1 VRSLRMRRGWIA
13 MSMAGIVGVDDIIRA
28 FQRAASWDALEGE
41 LERAS
46 GQLGCAF
53 FALTHHVDFEGG
65 TGRGIRLHNYPSS
78 WEAWFDARSLGQN
91 DPVHRASHATAA
103 IFDWRDIERLLALTP
118 LDRRVL
124 AQATAHGIGHGLTIP
139 VHVPGELRGSCS
151 FATRRGQTLAEDVL
165 PLAQIAGT
173 FAFEAARRLVDP
185 APSAGLAQ
193 LTRRQLECI
202 VWVARGKT
210 DWEISRILR
219 VSSATVTEH
228 LRNARDRCDAPTRA
242 RLAVRALVDGA
253 ISYADVAER

>member
-1 VRSLRMRRGWIA
+1 
-13 MSMAGIVGVDDIIRA
+13 MAGLVGVDDIIRA
-28 FQRAASWDALEGE
+28 FQGVASWDALAGE
-41 LERAS
+41 LERTS
-46 GQLGCAF
+46 GRLGCAF
-53 FALTHHVDFEGG
+53 FALTHHVDFANG
-65 TGRGIRLHNYPSS
+65 TERGIRLHNYPPS
-78 WEAWFDARSLGQN
+78 WEAWFDARKLGPK
-91 DPVHRASHATAA
+91 DPIHRASHATAA
-103 IFDWRDIERLLALTP
+103 IFDWREIERLLALTP

-124 AQATAHGIGHGLTIP
+124 TQAAAHGIGHGLTVP
-139 VHVPGELRGSCS
+139 AHVPGELRGSCS
-151 FATRRGQTLAEDVL
+151 FATRQGEALADDVL

-185 APSAGLAQ
+185 APTAGLAQ
-193 LTRRQLECI
+193 LTSRQLECI

-210 DWEISRILR
+210 DWEISRILN